1 VKPSNSEPDRTLRAT
16 QRKLVSLRGIM
27 LPLFARL
34 SPVVFMDTT
43 TREALFQ
50 DIVAGRTPN
59 PERLAALA
67 RLLGITV
74 QAALLDLLVEARGL
88 A

>member
-1 VKPSNSEPDRTLRAT
+1 MIRSDSEGDATSDFARRTLRI
-16 QRKLVSLRGIM
+16 L